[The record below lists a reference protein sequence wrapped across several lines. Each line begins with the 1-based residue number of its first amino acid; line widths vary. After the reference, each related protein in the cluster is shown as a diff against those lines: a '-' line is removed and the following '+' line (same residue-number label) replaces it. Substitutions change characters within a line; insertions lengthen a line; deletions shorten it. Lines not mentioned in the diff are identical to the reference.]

1 MAPAL
6 TPRRPGQRI
15 KTDRRDAV
23 KLVRLFR
30 AGELTPIRV
39 PNEAE
44 EAVRDLVRCREDCRR
59 DVLRWR
65 HRLLKFLD
73 RHGRLYVTG
82 RNWSQRHWTWIR
94 NQHFDLPI
102 LQRTFEAT
110 LFALEQALARVAELD
125 KEIAAVADKEP
136 YRIPVGWLRC
146 FRGIDTLSAM
156 ILLAEIVDFQRF
168 NHPRELMGY
177 LGLVP
182 SEYSSG
188 DTQRRG
194 AITKA
199 GNTHARRALVE
210 AAWHYRHRP
219 SVAGALRQR
228 TEGQPPHVVGF
239 GLARPATLASTLPPS
254 RRPRQAPAGRRGRRR
269 TRTGRLSLGRHDAP
283 DERRVATGEGGH
295 EAHASMFSFLRN
307 GDASVVRARLESPRA
322 SYATPAVASGT
333 TRAPRWR
340 PLPTNHGHAAR
351 PFGATRVY
359 QPDSSSKTP
368 HPPLRGAALRNS
380 SLPRINAKGSDPPK
394 NVLDGR
400 SFHIS

>member
-1 MAPAL
+1 MGEGTTYVALDDSKRKVVAAILRPGANEPEQRELPKEPHLIRRLFQRLTREGPVHACYEAGVSGYDLYRQITACGVACEVMAPAL

-228 TEGQPPHVVGF
+228 TEGQPPHVVG
-239 GLARPATLASTLPPS
+239 LAWRAQQRLHRRYRHLVGHGKRPP
-254 RRPRQAPAGRRGRRR
+254 
-269 TRTGRLSLGRHDAP
+269 
-283 DERRVATGEGGH
+283 VA
-295 EAHASMFSFLRN
+295 
-307 GDASVVRARLESPRA
+307 VV
-322 SYATPAVASGT
+322 AVARELVGFLWAAMT
-333 TRAPRWR
+333 HR
-340 PLPTNHGHAAR
+340 TNAA
-351 PFGATRVY
+351 
-359 QPDSSSKTP
+359 
-368 HPPLRGAALRNS
+368 
-380 SLPRINAKGSDPPK
+380 
-394 NVLDGR
+394 
-400 SFHIS
+400 